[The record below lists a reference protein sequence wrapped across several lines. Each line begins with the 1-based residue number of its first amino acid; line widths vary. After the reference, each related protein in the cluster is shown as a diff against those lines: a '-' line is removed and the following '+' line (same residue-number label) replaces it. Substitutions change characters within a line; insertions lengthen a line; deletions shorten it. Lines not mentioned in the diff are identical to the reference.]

1 MGLKRSIHEAPMARL
16 AHGEHRKV
24 HMRSEHQ
31 HRWHPSAKGRRQGL
45 VPSLWYH
52 YGPPPLNDS
61 YELAVGQALTEFA
74 CIGMLMVVPHPR
86 QEE

>member
-24 HMRSEHQ
+24 HMRGEHQ

-52 YGPPPLNDS
+52 YGPPPLKRS
-61 YELAVGQALTEFA
+61 RIL
-74 CIGMLMVVPHPR
+74 VVVVQLR
-86 QEE
+86 QERLDAEK